1 MPISKENKHLYP
13 DNWPEIRARILARAK
28 NQCEKCGVV
37 NHSEVARGPKCV
49 EVVLT
54 IAHLDHNPTHN
65 EDSNLRAYCQQCH
78 NRHDAQHRAETRR
91 AKKIDPRQ
99 IAIEEVKR

>member
-1 MPISKENKHLYP
+1 MPILSENKHLYS
-13 DNWPEIRARILARAK
+13 DNWTEIRARILARAK

-54 IAHLDHNPTHN
+54 IAHLDHDPTNNH
-65 EDSNLRAYCQQCH
+65 DGNLRALCQQCH
-78 NRHDAQHRAETRR
+78 NQHDVKHRAETRR

-99 IAIEEVKR
+99 IKIEEVKG